1 MTEDQKKRHAEYMRE
16 YSRKNA
22 DSLNAKRA
30 ILRERPEAKAK
41 KQAADKAYRAKLK
54 ANGVVKTPEQKLAD
68 ALRAKEYRK
77 ANAALVKEA
86 KRKYYSSDRGKA
98 QKLKDDEAY
107 AASGGR
113 AKADARRAEKP
124 ISEARKAARKRWAK
138 ANCDYFAAHQS
149 KRRTLSKELSID
161 DFWVLQEAVLLARL
175 REKMVGGKWH
185 VDHIIPV
192 SKGGTSEPNNLQ
204 VVPAFW
210 NQQKS
215 NKHSERFFA
224 HA

>member
-1 MTEDQKKRHAEYMRE
+1 MTEDQKKRHADYMRE

-22 DSLNAKRA
+22 DTLNAKRA

-41 KQAADKAYRAKLK
+41 KQAADKAYRAKIK
-54 ANGVVKTPEQKLAD
+54 ADGVVKTPEQKAAD

-77 ANAALVKEA
+77 ANAALVKKA
-86 KRKYYSSDRGKA
+86 KQKYDSSERGKA
-98 QKLKDDEAY
+98 QKRKDEAAY

-113 AKADARRAEKP
+113 ASAEKRRSQKP

-138 ANCDYFAAHQS
+138 ANSDYWSAQQS
-149 KRRTLSKELSID
+149 KRRTLSRELSVD
-161 DFWVLQEAVLLARL
+161 EFWVLQEAVLLARM
-175 REKMVGGKWH
+175 REKIVGGKWH

-192 SKGGTSEPNNLQ
+192 SKGGTSEPSNLQ

-210 NQQKS
+210 NRQKS

-224 HA
+224 CA

>member
-1 MTEDQKKRHAEYMRE
+1 M
-16 YSRKNA
+16 S
-22 DSLNAKRA
+22 
-30 ILRERPEAKAK
+30 
-41 KQAADKAYRAKLK
+41 
-54 ANGVVKTPEQKLAD
+54 TPEQKAKAAKRWKLYYAANKNRLILA
-68 ALRAKEYRK
+68 AKKRRTDKPEAIR
-77 ANAALVKEA
+77 EA
-86 KRKYYSSDRGKA
+86 KRKYESSERGKS
-98 QKLKDDEAY
+98 QKRKDEAAY
-107 AASGGR
+107 VASGGR
-113 AKADARRAEKP
+113 AKSNARRAEKP
-124 ISEARKAARKRWAK
+124 ISDARKAARKRWAK
-138 ANCDYFAAHQS
+138 DNCDYFAAHQS
-149 KRRTLSKELSID
+149 KRRALSKELSID